1 MATLF
6 ALRSTESHFDEGLC
20 GIILFRIFFELGSD
34 EGLDFL
40 ELKGSVPWE
49 RGT

>member
-20 GIILFRIFFELGSD
+20 GIVLFRIFFKLRSD

-40 ELKGSVPWE
+40 ELE
-49 RGT
+49 RRLP

>member
-6 ALRSTESHFDEGLC
+6 ALRSTESHFDEGLS
-20 GIILFRIFFELGSD
+20 GIVLFGIFFKLGSD

-40 ELKGSVPWE
+40 ELE
-49 RGT
+49 RRLP